1 MTKLAHI
8 AICAVLAAILVQV
21 FTVTQ
26 VAAYIPRVQDV
37 VQTGAIK
44 TWSSGETLTS
54 SDLNANFAHIHSTMV
69 GGHGGRLVNADVNA
83 SAAISSSKLANGLG
97 IAKSFVFIADACGAT
112 PCTMINA
119 FNVTG
124 VTRTSAGVYVATM
137 PYTVGGSTISVTTV
151 SATNDL
157 YCSAAYLVGSTVA
170 VKCRT
175 VGGVATDSGFTLI
188 AFNTTP

>member
-1 MTKLAHI
+1 MTKFAHI

-69 GGHGGRLVNADVNA
+69 GGHGGRLVNADINA
-83 SAAISSSKLANGLG
+83 AANIASSKLANGLG
-97 IAKSFVFIADACGAT
+97 IAKSFVFVADSCSAT

-124 VTRTSAGVYVATM
+124 VTWTSAGLMTVTL
-137 PYTVGGSTISVTTV
+137 PYTVGGSTISVSTV
-151 SATNDL
+151 SGTNDV

-175 VGGVATDSGFTLI
+175 TAGVATNSGFTLI